1 MRRIHS
7 ILSALSLAAFSS
19 LAVAA
24 SPAEPV
30 WEPITAPRDGEINM
44 FYSPSTARTETVPG
58 TNTKLRAVDV
68 KFESAGALL
77 LQTWKI
83 KPGACLGE
91 RVDWEVHAE
100 GQPVRIQPQVSVKDN
115 AMAKA
120 MCGLLVHF

>member
-1 MRRIHS
+1 MRHLRPLILT
-7 ILSALSLAAFSS
+7 LSACFSSAAF
-19 LAVAA
+19 AA
-24 SPAEPV
+24 PSEPV
-30 WEPITAPRDGEINM
+30 WEPITAPRDGQINM

-68 KFESAGALL
+68 KFEGAGALL

-83 KPGACLGE
+83 KQGACLGE